1 MVEILQAKRRLR
13 QDLELLRRWAGSVR
27 SPEQPGH
34 AHLSTRRRANAVV
47 RSNMCS
53 QRSREKSGAKSL
65 AVRASMIVIRG
76 RIRSLSERP
85 DQPTRCI
92 AAANPTEIQRE
103 HAID

>member
-1 MVEILQAKRRLR
+1 M
-13 QDLELLRRWAGSVR
+13 
-27 SPEQPGH
+27 
-34 AHLSTRRRANAVV
+34 
-47 RSNMCS
+47 
-53 QRSREKSGAKSL
+53 

-103 HAID
+103 HAIDA